1 MAPARIQCRGTHEAR
16 EGVLKVMVVQTW
28 SSGAPSR
35 REQQERI
42 ARRDKKAFLSNQ
54 CKDIE
59 ENNKIG
65 KTRDLIKKIG
75 EIKGTIHARM
85 GMIKDRND
93 KDLTEAEEIKKRWQE
108 ITEVYKTGLNDLDT
122 MMVFSLT

>member
-1 MAPARIQCRGTHEAR
+1 M
-16 EGVLKVMVVQTW
+16 
-28 SSGAPSR
+28 
-35 REQQERI
+35 REQCQE
-42 ARRDKKAFLSNQ
+42 
-54 CKDIE
+54 IE